1 MVLLPGS
8 TAVTVNSNFPSRTGV
23 PMPAAVFPLAE
34 VVAPPAEE
42 PASFEDD
49 PPDVVVMMRITM
61 MMTIRAPSAVK
72 NLWPLRLRAVRVR
85 DT

>member
-8 TAVTVNSNFPSRTGV
+8 TAVTVNSNSPSRTGV

-34 VVAPPAEE
+34 VVAPPPEE

-49 PPDVVVMMRITM
+49 PPAVLLMTKITM
-61 MMTIRAPSAVK
+61 MMTTNAPSAVK
-72 NLWPLRLRAVRVR
+72 NLWSLRLRAVRVR